1 MESGVIFVVLTGICG
16 MRDGLTFL
24 DFAQRYL
31 FQYEMK
37 INRAGDLSSRTFEL
51 ELYSDPGAFLATAI
65 NRADS
70 YKKGYRNSLTW
81 DILTKYQPISY
92 IHIFP

>member
-1 MESGVIFVVLTGICG
+1 MYMYLLRPPCPSLFCSFDMYFGVIVGLIFVY
-16 MRDGLTFL
+16 
-24 DFAQRYL
+24 FAQRYV
-31 FQYEMK
+31 FQYEVK

-81 DILTKYQPISY
+81 DMVT
-92 IHIFP
+92 

>member
-1 MESGVIFVVLTGICG
+1 MYLLRPPCPSLFCRFDMYFEVRVGLIFVY
-16 MRDGLTFL
+16 
-24 DFAQRYL
+24 FAQRYI
-31 FQYEMK
+31 FQYEVK

-81 DILTKYQPISY
+81 DMVT
-92 IHIFP
+92 

>member
-1 MESGVIFVVLTGICG
+1 MLRKANEEWSHFRSFGRYLWDEGWP
-16 MRDGLTFL
+16 DFL
-24 DFAQRYL
+24 NFAQIYL

-81 DILTKYQPISY
+81 DMVT
-92 IHIFP
+92 

>member
-1 MESGVIFVVLTGICG
+1 M
-16 MRDGLTFL
+16 
-24 DFAQRYL
+24 
-31 FQYEMK
+31 
-37 INRAGDLSSRTFEL
+37 INRSGDLSSRTVEL

-81 DILTKYQPISY
+81 DMVT
-92 IHIFP
+92 